1 MSLLVLYEFL
11 SQRGAPTKSHVAS
24 VGEEGRPAAKAAL
37 GWWGLRD
44 VWAPNPGKGEESGRG
59 REDLLLPK
67 KEEAVEV
74 RKQVEL
80 LEKSMELEKAT
91 ERLKGSGAS

>member
-1 MSLLVLYEFL
+1 MC
-11 SQRGAPTKSHVAS
+11 GPPH
-24 VGEEGRPAAKAAL
+24 
-37 GWWGLRD
+37 
-44 VWAPNPGKGEESGRG
+44 PGKGEESGRG
-59 REDLLLPK
+59 REDLLLPQ
-67 KEEAVEV
+67 KEEAVET

>member
-1 MSLLVLYEFL
+1 M
-11 SQRGAPTKSHVAS
+11 
-24 VGEEGRPAAKAAL
+24 
-37 GWWGLRD
+37 
-44 VWAPNPGKGEESGRG
+44 WAPNPGKGEESGRG